1 MKKLLR
7 TILLLVLV
15 SLPVSVFRGKEASAA
30 QYDFWNWSTWPT
42 ISQGSSGGF
51 VSAVQSM
58 LWASGYQTAT
68 GSVDGSFGSGT
79 ATGLRHFQNLESITA
94 DGIVGPT
101 TWGTFDKYASKGFAT
116 RNYDHWQSS
125 YYSVHFSD
133 SNVVYGS
140 LDSKDELEIAYFT
153 LWKY

>member
-1 MKKLLR
+1 MKKFLR
-7 TILLLVLV
+7 TLLVLALV
-15 SLPVSVFRGKEASAA
+15 LLPVSVFHGKEASAA

-68 GSVDGSFGSGT
+68 G
-79 ATGLRHFQNLESITA
+79 LKHFQNLESITA

-101 TWGTFDKYASKGFAT
+101 PWRTFDKYASKGFAT
-116 RNYDHWQSS
+116 KNYDHWQSS

-133 SNVVYGS
+133 SDVVYGS